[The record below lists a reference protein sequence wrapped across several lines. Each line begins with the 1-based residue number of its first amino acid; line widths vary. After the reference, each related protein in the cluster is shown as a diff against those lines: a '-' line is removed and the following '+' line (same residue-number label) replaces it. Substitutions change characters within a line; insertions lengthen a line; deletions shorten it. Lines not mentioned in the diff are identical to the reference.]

1 MAVQRIAKNGIEA
14 KGHLCAAPLLLGR
27 SLSEVGKVRP
37 QRSLQEHLSSQRARE
52 RHVVGG
58 VGEKGGPC
66 STHCRKLGLIP
77 RILSLFQP
85 GPPEEEVH

>member
-14 KGHLCAAPLLLGR
+14 KGHLCAALLLLGR

-58 VGEKGGPC
+58 VGEKGV
-66 STHCRKLGLIP
+66 T
-77 RILSLFQP
+77 LFNPLQKTGAHPPDPQP
-85 GPPEEEVH
+85 VPARSP